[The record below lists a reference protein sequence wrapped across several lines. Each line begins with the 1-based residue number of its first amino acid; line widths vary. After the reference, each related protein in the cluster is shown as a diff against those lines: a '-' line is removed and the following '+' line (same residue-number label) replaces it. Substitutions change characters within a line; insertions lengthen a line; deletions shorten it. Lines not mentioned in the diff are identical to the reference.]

1 MRRTLMAGFVVAVLA
16 LGGCSQMGGKKAQL
30 DPSEQVRAQEL
41 FEKLTAA
48 QKTAKWDE
56 AATAANELVNNYPS
70 FARMDE
76 VLLLAGRTADARSQF
91 AQAAT
96 YYQTLAT
103 DYKLSGFR
111 LQALRAAASDYAKLE
126 DASREAAALLEL
138 SQSPLDAA
146 ERDEVSRRLRY
157 LADERLSDG
166 DLDALY
172 KAYPDSPLARNAL
185 YKEARDAYAAG
196 DYDRAYD
203 LVGRY
208 LDSLPHGEKDPD
220 ARRLLELATERRQA
234 PPPGPASRVKPDRVG
249 LLLPQTGSLALY
261 GRLFEQGAKL
271 AVEEYNQKGSRRASL
286 AVADSRG
293 GAIDA
298 VLAVRRLTA
307 EEGAIAIVGDVF
319 TLPAIAGAIEAN
331 AWRIPIVSPV
341 VASDELT
348 EIGPWVFQ
356 TRVPITVE
364 ATAVAE
370 AAVRKLNLERIAVIA
385 PSRGDRREAADFFA
399 EEVKRLGRQ
408 VVAIEYFEDGATD
421 FKPQLGRIREA
432 APDGLF
438 AVGSVEELL
447 QMLPQAKFHDVQVQ
461 MLGLSSW
468 NSDKL
473 MRLARDEIE
482 GAVFP
487 AESHYGS
494 TRTEQAAIAAK
505 LATPNTTDT
514 SPVSI
519 AGYYGTRAVLQA
531 IGEGATSRQDVGDF
545 LERHLRGNAETR
557 AARASAVPLVRVHG
571 GRAEPFDAA
580 SR

>member
-1 MRRTLMAGFVVAVLA
+1 MHRRIMATVLLAALA
-16 LGGCSQMGGKKAQL
+16 LSACSQMGGKKAEL
-30 DPSEQVRAQEL
+30 SPDAQVRAQQL
-41 FEKLTAA
+41 FETLTAS
-48 QKTAKWDE
+48 QKTQRWD
-56 AATAANELVNNYPS
+56 AAAAAASELVNQYPS
-70 FARMDE
+70 YARMDQ
-76 VLLLAGRTADARSQF
+76 VLLMAGQVADARGHS
-91 AQAAT
+91 AEAAV
-96 YYQTLAT
+96 YYDQLASE
-103 DYKLSGFR
+103 YKLSGFR
-111 LQALRAAASDYAKLE
+111 QQALRGLAADYAKL
-126 DASREAAALLEL
+126 DDPAREAAAWLEL
-138 SQSPLDAA
+138 MKSPLDASS
-146 ERDEVSRRLRY
+146 RDEASRRLRY
-157 LADERLSDG
+157 LVDEKLNDA

-172 KAYPDSPLARNAL
+172 KQYPDSPLARGAL
-185 YKEARDAYAAG
+185 YKQARAAYAAG
-196 DYDRAYD
+196 DYDKAYD

-208 LDSLPHGEKDPD
+208 LDALPLGETDPD
-220 ARRLLELATERRQA
+220 ARRLLELATERRQS
-234 PPPGPASRVKPDRVG
+234 PPPAPASRVRADRIG

-271 AVEEYNQKGSRRASL
+271 AVDEFNEKHSRHASL
-286 AVADSRG
+286 AIADSRG

-307 EEGAIAIVGDVF
+307 EEGAVAIIGDVF

-341 VASDELT
+341 VASDELV

-356 TRVPITVE
+356 TRVPATVE

-370 AAVRKLNLERIAVIA
+370 AAVHKLSLERFAVIA

-408 VVAIEYFEDGATD
+408 VVAVEYFEDGATD
-421 FKPQLGRIREA
+421 FRPQLERIRA
-432 APDGLF
+432 AVPDALF

-461 MLGLSSW
+461 MLGLSQW

-473 MRLARDEIE
+473 MRLARDELE

-494 TRTEQAAIAAK
+494 TRAEQSALVAK
-505 LATPNTTDT
+505 LATPNTNDA
-514 SPVSI
+514 SPVSV

-531 IGEGATSRQDVGDF
+531 IGDGAASREDVRVYLDQ
-545 LERHLRGNAETR
+545 HLRGDPATR
-557 AARASAVPLVRVHG
+557 AARAAGVPLVRV
-571 GRAEPFDAA
+571 RAGKIEPFE
-580 SR
+580 

>member
-1 MRRTLMAGFVVAVLA
+1 MYRRTVVVATLCTALA
-16 LGGCSQMGGKKAQL
+16 VGACSQMGAKKPAEL
-30 DPSEQVRAQEL
+30 GPAEQARAQQL
-41 FEKLTAA
+41 FETLSSA
-48 QKTAKWDE
+48 QKATRWDD
-56 AATAANELVNNYPS
+56 AATAASEIINQYPT
-70 FARMDE
+70 FGRMDE
-76 VLLLAGRTADARSQF
+76 VLFVAGQAADARGRS
-91 AQAAT
+91 AEAAT
-96 YYQTLAT
+96 YYDKLAS
-103 DYKLSGFR
+103 DYSLSSFR
-111 LQALRAAASDYAKLE
+111 PKALRASAADYAKLG
-126 DASREAAALLEL
+126 DPAREAASWLEL
-138 SQSPLDAA
+138 MKTPLDAA
-146 ERDEVSRRLRY
+146 GRDEATRRLRV
-157 LADERLSDG
+157 LVDEQLSDA

-172 KAYPDSPLARNAL
+172 KAYPDSPLARSAL
-185 YKEARDAYAAG
+185 YKQARTAYAAG
-196 DYDRAYD
+196 DYDRCYE

-208 LDSLPHGEKDPD
+208 IDALPHGESDPD

-234 PPPGPASRVKPDRVG
+234 PPPGPASRVRPDRIG

-271 AVEEYNQKGSRRASL
+271 AVDEFNAAHSRRVSL

-331 AWRIPIVSPV
+331 AWRVPIVSPV
-341 VASDELT
+341 VASDELV

-356 TRVPITVE
+356 TRVPATVE
-364 ATAVAE
+364 ATAIAEVA
-370 AAVRKLNLERIAVIA
+370 VNKLALQRFAVIA
-385 PSRGDRREAADFFA
+385 PSRGDRRDAADFFA

-421 FKPQLGRIREA
+421 FRPQLERVREA
-432 APDGLF
+432 APDALF

-461 MLGLSSW
+461 MLGLSQW

-473 MRLARDEIE
+473 VRLARAEIE

-487 AESHYGS
+487 AETHYGS
-494 TRTEQAAIAAK
+494 NRKEQAAVVTK
-505 LATPNTTDT
+505 LATPNTNDA

-531 IGEGATSRQDVGDF
+531 IGDGGASREDVRAYLD
-545 LERHLRGNAETR
+545 RHLRGDAETR
-557 AARASAVPLVRVHG
+557 SARAAAVPLVRVRG
-571 GRAEPFDAA
+571 GKAEPFE
-580 SR
+580 

>member
-1 MRRTLMAGFVVAVLA
+1 MYRRTVMVATLCTALA
-16 LGGCSQMGGKKAQL
+16 VAACSQMGARKPVALGPA
-30 DPSEQVRAQEL
+30 EQARAQQL
-41 FEKLTAA
+41 FESLSTA
-48 QKTAKWDE
+48 QKAARWDA
-56 AATAANELVNNYPS
+56 AATTASEIINQYPT
-70 FARMDE
+70 FGRMDE
-76 VLLLAGRTADARSQF
+76 VLFMAGQVADARGRS
-91 AQAAT
+91 AEAAT
-96 YYQTLAT
+96 YYDKLAS
-103 DYKLSGFR
+103 DYSLSSFR
-111 LQALRAAASDYAKLE
+111 PRALRASAADYAKLG
-126 DASREAAALLEL
+126 DPAREAGSWLEL
-138 SQSPLDAA
+138 MQAPLDAA
-146 ERDEVSRRLRY
+146 GRDEATRRLRI
-157 LADERLSDG
+157 LVDEQLSDA

-172 KAYPDSPLARNAL
+172 KAYPDSPLARGAL
-185 YKEARDAYAAG
+185 YKQARAAYAAG

-208 LDSLPHGEKDPD
+208 IDALPHGESDPD

-234 PPPGPASRVKPDRVG
+234 PPVGPASRVRADRIG

-271 AVEEYNQKGSRRASL
+271 AVDEFNALHSRRVSL

-307 EEGAIAIVGDVF
+307 EEGAIAIIGDVF

-331 AWRIPIVSPV
+331 AWRVPMVSPV
-341 VASDELT
+341 VASDELV

-356 TRVPITVE
+356 TRVPATVE
-364 ATAVAE
+364 ATAIAEVA
-370 AAVRKLNLERIAVIA
+370 VNKLALQRFAVIA
-385 PSRGDRREAADFFA
+385 PSRGDRRDAADFFA

-408 VVAIEYFEDGATD
+408 VVAIEYFEDGVTD
-421 FKPQLGRIREA
+421 FRPQLERVREA
-432 APDGLF
+432 APDALF

-461 MLGLSSW
+461 MLGLSQW

-473 MRLARDEIE
+473 VRLARAEIE

-487 AESHYGS
+487 AEAHYGS
-494 TRTEQAAIAAK
+494 NRKEQAAVVAK
-505 LATPNTTDT
+505 LATPNTNEA

-531 IGEGATSRQDVGDF
+531 IGEGGASREDVRAYLD
-545 LERHLRGNAETR
+545 RHLRGDAETR
-557 AARASAVPLVRVHG
+557 SARAAAVPLVRVRG
-571 GRAEPFDAA
+571 GKAEPFE
-580 SR
+580 